1 MELISVLLIIRLL
14 DHNYFLVNSVD
25 SNYRP
30 ILVIGPL
37 SDFVV
42 DKLNADFPS
51 EFERCKLL
59 PMNCSEETL
68 EKNLNNNIY
77 VDYRRRGSIFECTTV
92 QAIKEVK
99 DKKRHGCLDISITAI
114 ERLHRLQIY
123 PIVLLLRFRSAKQI
137 KEVKDSRYST
147 DKISAKAAKE
157 MYEQAVKLESEIGHL
172 ISGERR
178 GGFVCLFLCHL
189 SNWEFSNM
197 AADYFD

>member
-1 MELISVLLIIRLL
+1 MKLPS
-14 DHNYFLVNSVD
+14 D

-30 ILVIGPL
+30 ILIIGPL
-37 SDFVV
+37 SEFVV

-59 PMNCSEETL
+59 PMNCSVETL

-77 VDYRRRGSIFECTTV
+77 VDYRRRGSIYECTTV
-92 QAIKEVK
+92 QAIKDVK
-99 DKKRHGCLDISITAI
+99 DKKRHCCLDVNITAM

-157 MYEQAVKLESEIGHL
+157 MYEHSVKLESDFGHL
-172 ISGERR
+172 ISGKRS
-178 GGFVCLFLCHL
+178 L
-189 SNWEFSNM
+189 SAFG
-197 AADYFD
+197 

>member
-1 MELISVLLIIRLL
+1 M
-14 DHNYFLVNSVD
+14 
-25 SNYRP
+25 
-30 ILVIGPL
+30 
-37 SDFVV
+37 V

-178 GGFVCLFLCHL
+178 GNFVL
-189 SNWEFSNM
+189 SLVKLGM
-197 AADYFD
+197 

>member
-1 MELISVLLIIRLL
+1 MELIWVLLIIRLL
-14 DHNYFLVNSVD
+14 DHNSFLAVD

-77 VDYRRRGSIFECTTV
+77 VDYRRRGSILECTTV

-172 ISGERR
+172 ISGEI
-178 GGFVCLFLCHL
+178 GGNFVCLFWCHL
-189 SNWEFSNM
+189 SNWDF
-197 AADYFD
+197 

>member
-1 MELISVLLIIRLL
+1 MSLNVKRYV
-14 DHNYFLVNSVD
+14 YFPD

-77 VDYRRRGSIFECTTV
+77 VDYRRRGSIFECTTL

-99 DKKRHGCLDISITAI
+99 EKKRHGCLEISINAI

-157 MYEQAVKLESEIGHL
+157 MYEHAVKMESEIGHL
-172 ISGERR
+172 ISGEQ
-178 GGFVCLFLCHL
+178 FVF
-189 SNWEFSNM
+189 FFIF
-197 AADYFD
+197 AFD